1 MVHDPARLMDFEQ
14 FAEAGCRA
22 MGFKE
27 WEFVNAYKAN
37 RHGSMVVA
45 AEASAVGRAVIA
57 FIKDHPE
64 GFRGQMQHLYGR
76 LSHYD
81 YKGDTFWKDWPKNPT
96 RLSTEFSRLA
106 KPLAALSIRCLTK
119 VDRRQE
125 GGTQK
130 DVVLEYIFKVPVKKK
145 VEDQPQAKTKKV
157 GNVAN

>member
-1 MVHDPARLMDFEQ
+1 MDFEQ

-22 MGFKE
+22 MGFAK
-27 WEFVNAYKAN
+27 WEFVEAYKAN
-37 RHGSMVVA
+37 RHGSRVVA

-57 FIKDHPE
+57 FIKEHPE

-81 YKGDTFWKDWPKNPT
+81 YKGDTYWKDWPKNAT
-96 RLSTEFSRLA
+96 RLSTELSRLA

-119 VDRRQE
+119 VDRRRE

-130 DVVLEYIFKVPVKKK
+130 DVVLEAIFKVPVKK
-145 VEDQPQAKTKKV
+145 VEDQPQAKAKEV
-157 GNVAN
+157 GNVANWPSWRRRI